1 LDAET
6 IRPSSRSSSPQYVLL
21 FQGAEKHL
29 IVFVQNLTLL
39 LVIITSAIHL
49 WLLVHRKFVPNF
61 QSALQKAPG
70 SAAAFCLSVVVIGP
84 VAALFFYHVRLML
97 LNITTIEQV
106 RNQAHRSIIPGPL
119 PPNAFTLGKWYRNL
133 AYLMCRPITYSWVEA
148 DAYVMHDQRLPNPGY
163 GMSWK
168 DEDLEI
174 STAHRS
180 AARNSGTWQDSQ
192 HY

>member
-1 LDAET
+1 
-6 IRPSSRSSSPQYVLL
+6 
-21 FQGAEKHL
+21 
-29 IVFVQNLTLL
+29 
-39 LVIITSAIHL
+39 
-49 WLLVHRKFVPNF
+49 VHRHFVPDF
-61 QSALQKAPG
+61 PSALKTAPG
-70 SAAAFCLSVVVIGP
+70 SAAAFCISVVVIGP

-133 AYLMCRPITYSWVEA
+133 AYLMCRPVTYSWIEA

-163 GMSWK
+163 GMPWK
-168 DEDLEI
+168 DEDLDI
-174 STAHRS
+174 SNAHRS
-180 AARNSGTWQDSQ
+180 ATRESGTWQGSQ